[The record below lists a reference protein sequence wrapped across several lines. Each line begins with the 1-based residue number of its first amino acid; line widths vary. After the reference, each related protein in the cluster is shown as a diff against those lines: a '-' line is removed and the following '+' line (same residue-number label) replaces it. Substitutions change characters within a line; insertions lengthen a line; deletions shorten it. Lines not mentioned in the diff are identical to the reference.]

1 MVVQFRERGLMRLR
15 SKLSPLIATMSL
27 SESALVVQCGGR
39 QGEPKER
46 RREGLERDIFGDDR
60 KGLKLQPWR
69 FKWQGCL
76 FQQIFWRSSSFL
88 RNVANNQFNGWIP
101 QTIISIP
108 NFIYD
113 GNSFDNGPA
122 PPLPPY
128 TPPLGRSAT
137 NRIYSGSHAPS
148 THNSNGGSSNSD
160 KGNLNL

>member
-1 MVVQFRERGLMRLR
+1 MVELSIKRDVSFNKFSGDLPVSLGLA
-15 SKLSPLIATMSL
+15 SYLSLL
-27 SESALVVQCGGR
+27 
-39 QGEPKER
+39 
-46 RREGLERDIFGDDR
+46 
-60 KGLKLQPWR
+60 
-69 FKWQGCL
+69 
-76 FQQIFWRSSSFL
+76 
-88 RNVANNQFNGWIP
+88 NVANNQFNGWIP